1 MPLIQIVPYDGVRL
15 TNRKPSEGKGRVKF
29 NFVAQTPI
37 ELSLV
42 KGELVII
49 TRQVDEHWLEGR
61 IGQRRGIFP
70 ITYVDILQPCSSP
83 PSNQSKLNANQIIVS
98 NYQSFSISIHSD
110 VKTPTTSGTALIT
123 NGSLRSTHNYQQ
135 LRNQQPQ
142 HFSMVS
148 K

>member
-1 MPLIQIVPYDGVRL
+1 MVGIFPVNYVEIIPYDGVRL

-49 TRQVDEHWLEGR
+49 TRQVDEHWMEGR

-70 ITYVDILQPCSSP
+70 ISYVDVIQPCSSTTTP
-83 PSNQSKLNANQIIVS
+83 GNEYGIVTILMCAFLNC
-98 NYQSFSISIHSD
+98 FE
-110 VKTPTTSGTALIT
+110 
-123 NGSLRSTHNYQQ
+123 
-135 LRNQQPQ
+135 
-142 HFSMVS
+142 F
-148 K
+148 